1 MGDGLKN
8 WKFFSKK
15 TGESF
20 CGANES
26 LPKPSPGDPH
36 KKENMEKSNDK
47 NLTPKDPIKVIKTEK
62 NILIAAICCM
72 AICFVVNMANIII
85 NAMKGNNLW
94 IIFLIC
100 EIIDI
105 LAILFQVFALIKIN
119 KTLKR
124 ILKRE
129 NETLNVNVKFSLS
142 LENEIS
148 KDETQE
154 ETKND

>member
-1 MGDGLKN
+1 
-8 WKFFSKK
+8 
-15 TGESF
+15 
-20 CGANES
+20 
-26 LPKPSPGDPH
+26 
-36 KKENMEKSNDK
+36 MEKSNDK

-85 NAMKGNNLW
+85 NAMNGNNLW

-124 ILKRE
+124 TLKRE
-129 NETLNVNVKFSLS
+129 NETLNVNVKLSLS

>member
-1 MGDGLKN
+1 MK
-8 WKFFSKK
+8 
-15 TGESF
+15 
-20 CGANES
+20 
-26 LPKPSPGDPH
+26 
-36 KKENMEKSNDK
+36 KSNDK
-47 NLTPKDPIKVIKTEK
+47 NLEPKDPIKVIKTEK

-85 NAMKGNNLW
+85 NAMNGNNLW
-94 IIFLIC
+94 IIFFIC
-100 EIIDI
+100 EVIDI

-124 ILKRE
+124 TLKRE
-129 NETLNVNVKFSLS
+129 NETLNVNVKLSLS

>member
-1 MGDGLKN
+1 
-8 WKFFSKK
+8 
-15 TGESF
+15 
-20 CGANES
+20 
-26 LPKPSPGDPH
+26 
-36 KKENMEKSNDK
+36 MEKSNDK

-62 NILIAAICCM
+62 NILIVTICCM

-85 NAMKGNNLW
+85 NAMSGNNRW
-94 IIFLIC
+94 ILFLIC
-100 EIIDI
+100 ELIDV

-124 ILKRE
+124 ALKRE
-129 NETLNVNVKFSLS
+129 NETLSVNVKLSLS

-148 KDETQE
+148 KEEIQE